1 MAEKQTKSKKEPKKR
16 LSAKADT
23 GLSRTQENENN
34 VLDLLGSRALDQ
46 KRGDL
51 LTNPYLSPIQRQEA
65 LRNIGQT
72 SGNQHLHQL
81 ITQLS
86 NSDQQ
91 ADSIQRQDGHTE
103 TRGGQTYEV
112 VAGDSLWRIAKNT
125 YGHGRYWR
133 EIYNAN
139 PGKAAR
145 GGNLI
150 LIGTLLT
157 LPVLQVPAA
166 APAVPEPANGGTE
179 PAVGPVGIST
189 EFGNFDIYPDDFIG
203 PLPVSVRSA
212 ESWPIRQADFDN
224 LVTRL
229 TEVSNNASKL
239 IITGTDAFK
248 TGVMLD
254 LGWLMTSSVG
264 QDLVREIQES
274 AHTVTIKQGAGGNA
288 TSYSPDADSY
298 ERPISPPEAGPG
310 ANVTISYN
318 PSILFIKDGSLA
330 WHHRPPAIGL
340 AHEMVHAWT
349 GVYGTRALYETAGI
363 KRRELQAT
371 GLDEF
376 ATARLSE
383 NRFRAAFGLPERP
396 VY

>member
-1 MAEKQTKSKKEPKKR
+1 MAKKQAKPRKEPKKR
-16 LSAKADT
+16 SPARADNIASNAQ
-23 GLSRTQENENN
+23 GSENN
-34 VLDLLGSRALDQ
+34 IVEMLSVRAVDPSSS
-46 KRGDL
+46 DL
-51 LTNPYLSPIQRQEA
+51 LTNPYLSQIQRQEVA
-65 LRNIGQT
+65 RNLGQA

-81 ITQLS
+81 LRQLLD
-86 NSDQQ
+86 NGQQ
-91 ADSIQRQDGHTE
+91 PDAVQRQDGHTE
-103 TRGGQTYEV
+103 ARGGNTYEV
-112 VAGDSLWRIAKNT
+112 VAGDSLWRIAENT

-133 EIYNAN
+133 QIYVAN

-157 LPVLQVPAA
+157 LPLLQVPAA
-166 APAVPEPANGGTE
+166 APAVPAPADGGTE
-179 PAVGPVGIST
+179 PALGPVGIST
-189 EFGNFDIYPDDFIG
+189 EFGNFDIYPDEFVG
-203 PLPVSVRSA
+203 PLPLSVRSA

-224 LVTRL
+224 MMTRL
-229 TEVSNNASKL
+229 TEVRDNASNL

-298 ERPISPPEAGPG
+298 ERPVSPPEAGPG

-349 GVYGTRALYETAGI
+349 GVYGTRALYETAGV

-383 NRFRAAFGLPERP
+383 NRFRVAFGLPERP

>member
-1 MAEKQTKSKKEPKKR
+1 MAKKQAKLRKEPKKR
-16 LSAKADT
+16 LSARMDIAAPK
-23 GLSRTQENENN
+23 TQASENN
-34 VLDLLGSRALDQ
+34 VVDILGSRAIDQ
-46 KRGDL
+46 TRGDF

-65 LRNIGQT
+65 LRDIGQT

-81 ITQLS
+81 ISQLQ
-86 NSDQQ
+86 NGGQQ
-91 ADSIQRQDGHTE
+91 ADAIQKQDGHTE

-133 EIYNAN
+133 KIYEAN

-150 LIGTLLT
+150 LIGTLLN
-157 LPVLQVPAA
+157 LPPLQVPVA
-166 APAVPEPANGGTE
+166 APSAPEPVDGGTE
-179 PAVGPVGIST
+179 PAIGPVGLST

-203 PLPVSVRSA
+203 PLPTSVRNA
-212 ESWPIRQADFDN
+212 ESWPVKQADFDN

-229 TEVSNNASKL
+229 TEVKNNASNL
-239 IITGTDAFK
+239 IITGTDPFK
-248 TGVMLD
+248 TGTMLD
-254 LGWLMTSSVG
+254 LAWLMTSGVG

-274 AHTVTIKQGAGGNA
+274 AHTVTIQQGAGGNA

-310 ANVTISYN
+310 ANVTVKYN
-318 PSILFIKDGSLA
+318 PNILFIKDGSLA

-349 GVYGTRALYETAGI
+349 GIYGMRALYDTAGV

-371 GLDEF
+371 GLGEF
-376 ATARLSE
+376 ATARISE